1 MVRRVG
7 SRGPGQP
14 VRQGAR
20 FPGTLPAPLP
30 PSLPASPPPGWEE
43 EAAGCKHT
51 SGPLNPACTFP
62 ANLCSPAKI
71 APGSTGRWHSNIN
84 GAPGPP
90 SKCHFPEKCTEPPLP
105 LPIPRD
111 SAGKRTWPHGPLPAP
126 SPRPRAGQCRA
137 PERRRPRT
145 QTSRCR
151 TLSLQQP
158 NAVPGLAPSPA
169 HGPVR
174 SPRSLGRRCPHHAAE
189 ETGSQNHRDE
199 DSGAPR
205 PLRRLPHRPL
215 GCEGRCHV
223 TSGQEH

>member
-30 PSLPASPPPGWEE
+30 PSLPASTPPGWEE

-90 SKCHFPEKCTEPPLP
+90 SKCHFPEKCTEPPPP
-105 LPIPRD
+105 LPFPGIPLA
-111 SAGKRTWPHGPLPAP
+111 SEPGPTGPFP
-126 SPRPRAGQCRA
+126 
-137 PERRRPRT
+137 PES
-145 QTSRCR
+145 QTSRR
-151 TLSLQQP
+151 AMQGSRAQEAPHP
-158 NAVPGLAPSPA
+158 NLAMPDAKPAAAKRSPWA
-169 HGPVR
+169 GPVTR
-174 SPRSLGRRCPHHAAE
+174 PRSRSIP
-189 ETGSQNHRDE
+189 TQ
-199 DSGAPR
+199 PR
-205 PLRRLPHRPL
+205 
-215 GCEGRCHV
+215 
-223 TSGQEH
+223 QEVSPSCS